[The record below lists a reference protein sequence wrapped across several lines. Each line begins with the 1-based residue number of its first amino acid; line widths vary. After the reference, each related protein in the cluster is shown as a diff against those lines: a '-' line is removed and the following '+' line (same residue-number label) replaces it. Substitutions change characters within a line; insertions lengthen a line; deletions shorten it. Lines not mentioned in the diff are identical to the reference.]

1 MSEATKYLSDKA
13 TRQEHL
19 ADLAEWLNIQI
30 NVWARE
36 FRQHHSP
43 DDKLK
48 LAVYE
53 AALSL
58 VKVRNPF
65 DAVIRDYDRAR
76 AKQHCRM
83 TRQRRD
89 FNTIHEQKAIAF
101 YTDAITKI
109 EAL

>member
-1 MSEATKYLSDKA
+1 MELS
-13 TRQEHL
+13 
-19 ADLAEWLNIQI
+19 
-30 NVWARE
+30 
-36 FRQHHSP
+36 S
-43 DDKLK
+43 
-48 LAVYE
+48 
-53 AALSL
+53 
-58 VKVRNPF
+58 VKETQLDISNDRVRNPF